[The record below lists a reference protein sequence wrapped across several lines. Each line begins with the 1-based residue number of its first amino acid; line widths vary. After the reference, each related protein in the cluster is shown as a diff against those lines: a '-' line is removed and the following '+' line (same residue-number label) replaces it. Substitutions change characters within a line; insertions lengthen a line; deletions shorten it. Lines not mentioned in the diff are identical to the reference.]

1 MWSQPRQRQYDPRT
15 CRLCEFR
22 VKISGEKFS
31 SQATLQ
37 RPRSHKWLV
46 ATILDSA
53 NIKHVHHGRK
63 FDWTVLGANTSAGHH
78 KTGQGEQGGLSLS
91 GKGKQE
97 VFPEGLVLKETARD
111 LQERG
116 LWATWAGTSGQELL
130 SCLCVQLVGSRCEL
144 RGTRPKAK
152 PRPARKVFSFRRT
165 LLALILKNNGIVAA
179 F

>member
-1 MWSQPRQRQYDPRT
+1 MLIVVSSESSTFRSRPEVIKMWSQPRQRQYDPRT
-15 CRLCEFR
+15 CRQCEFR

-78 KTGQGEQGGLSLS
+78 KTGQGEHGGLSLS
-91 GKGKQE
+91 GKGKQGLPRG
-97 VFPEGLVLKETARD
+97 VGVEGDSQGFAGERALGHLGGDQRAGAPQLPVCAARRE
-111 LQERG
+111 Q
-116 LWATWAGTSGQELL
+116 
-130 SCLCVQLVGSRCEL
+130 V
-144 RGTRPKAK
+144 
-152 PRPARKVFSFRRT
+152 
-165 LLALILKNNGIVAA
+165 
-179 F
+179 